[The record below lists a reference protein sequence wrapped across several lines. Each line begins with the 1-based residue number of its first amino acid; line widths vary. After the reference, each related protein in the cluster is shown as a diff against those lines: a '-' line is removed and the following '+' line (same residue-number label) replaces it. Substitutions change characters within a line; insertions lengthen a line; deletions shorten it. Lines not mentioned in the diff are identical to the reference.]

1 MKIQEISIE
10 PGLVYTGSSFL
21 LKVKVQDGM
30 TWDEAK
36 EITWTALEAYTY
48 AQLKGE

>member
-1 MKIQEISIE
+1 MKIKEVFTEPEIIE
-10 PGLVYTGSSFL
+10 TGSSFII
-21 LKVKVQDGM
+21 KVKVQDGL

-36 EITWTALEAYTY
+36 ELTWTELAQYTY